1 MIKEISKL
9 IRRHIVEFG
18 LIILFLMSALIAVLM
33 WWAGNYSTTVATA
46 MLILVLL
53 GTAAGTLIP
62 NILLT
67 WLIIGLST
75 IGIAILMMGYV
86 VMTIPIKI
94 GLLLAFPV
102 CASLSTLRRSI
113 LSDWGW
119 IDRNRAEINSYA
131 EHYDQITKLQTKY
144 NAQRIYKKAQR
155 FVMEDQDDSQWLDTT
170 AIHWSHNRQIRQF
183 HKRAYNKM
191 LRKIAKVLKDDRL
204 PSESLYY
211 IGYGTFLII
220 SFNLTKQT
228 YDHRNALTR
237 QDLQQLKI
245 CQVTPQFKWGTK
257 YINKDNA
264 AKFPE
269 LKEIIRH
276 IDRDM
281 ETDLIVEYMK
291 GDNANG

>member
-1 MIKEISKL
+1 M

-18 LIILFLMSALIAVLM
+18 LIILFLMSTLIAVLM

-86 VMTIPIKI
+86 VMTIPIRI

-144 NAQRIYKKAQR
+144 NAQKIYKKAQR

-237 QDLQQLKI
+237 QDLQQLKV
-245 CQVTPQFKWGTK
+245 CQATPQFKWGTK

-276 IDRDM
+276 INRDM

-291 GDNANG
+291 GDNTNG

>member
-1 MIKEISKL
+1 M
-9 IRRHIVEFG
+9 IRRHIVGFG
-18 LIILFLMSALIAVLM
+18 LTILFLMGALIAVLM

-53 GTAAGTLIP
+53 GTAAGTLIS

-102 CASLSTLRRSI
+102 CASLSTLSRSI
-113 LSDWGW
+113 LSGWRW
-119 IDRNRAEINSYA
+119 IDRNRAEVNSYA
-131 EHYDQITKLQTKY
+131 EHYDRITKLQTKY
-144 NAQRIYKKAQR
+144 NAQKIYKKAQR
-155 FVMEDQDDSQWLDTT
+155 FVMEDQDDSRWLNTT

-183 HKRAYNKM
+183 HKRAYNEM
-191 LRKIAKVLKDDRL
+191 LREIAKVLKTDRR

-211 IGYGTFLII
+211 IGCGTFLII

-228 YDHRNALTR
+228 YDHQNALTR

-245 CQVTPQFKWGTK
+245 GQVTPQFKWGTK

-264 AKFPE
+264 ARFPE

>member
-18 LIILFLMSALIAVLM
+18 LIILFLMSTLIAVLM

-86 VMTIPIKI
+86 VMTIPIRI

-113 LSDWGW
+113 LSDWGCANVH
-119 IDRNRAEINSYA
+119 DTHINHCAFY
-131 EHYDQITKLQTKY
+131 TG
-144 NAQRIYKKAQR
+144 R
-155 FVMEDQDDSQWLDTT
+155 WL
-170 AIHWSHNRQIRQF
+170 
-183 HKRAYNKM
+183 
-191 LRKIAKVLKDDRL
+191 
-204 PSESLYY
+204 
-211 IGYGTFLII
+211 
-220 SFNLTKQT
+220 
-228 YDHRNALTR
+228 
-237 QDLQQLKI
+237 
-245 CQVTPQFKWGTK
+245 WGST
-257 YINKDNA
+257 
-264 AKFPE
+264 
-269 LKEIIRH
+269 
-276 IDRDM
+276 
-281 ETDLIVEYMK
+281 
-291 GDNANG
+291 

>member
-1 MIKEISKL
+1 M

-119 IDRNRAEINSYA
+119 IVRNRAEINSYA

>member
-1 MIKEISKL
+1 MKL
-9 IRRHIVEFG
+9 IRRHIVEFD
-18 LIILFLMSALIAVLM
+18 LTILFLGVALIAVLM

-75 IGIAILMMGYV
+75 IGIAILMMGCV
-86 VMTIPIKI
+86 LMTIPIKI

-102 CASLSTLRRSI
+102 CASLSTLSRSI
-113 LSDWGW
+113 LSGWGW
-119 IDRNRAEINSYA
+119 IDRNRSEINSYV

-144 NAQRIYKKAQR
+144 NAQKIYKKAQC
-155 FVMEDQDDSQWLDTT
+155 DSQWLNTT

-183 HKRAYNKM
+183 HEREYNEM
-191 LRKIAKVLKDDRL
+191 LREIAKVLKDDRL
-204 PSESLYY
+204 PSEALYY
-211 IGYGTFLII
+211 IGHGTFLII

-228 YDHRNALTR
+228 YDHLNALTR
-237 QDLQQLKI
+237 QSLQKLKI
-245 CQVTPQFKWGTK
+245 CQATPQFKWGTK

-276 IDRDM
+276 LNRDM

-291 GDNANG
+291 EDNANG

>member
-1 MIKEISKL
+1 M
-9 IRRHIVEFG
+9 
-18 LIILFLMSALIAVLM
+18 
-33 WWAGNYSTTVATA
+33 
-46 MLILVLL
+46 
-53 GTAAGTLIP
+53 
-62 NILLT
+62 
-67 WLIIGLST
+67 
-75 IGIAILMMGYV
+75 
-86 VMTIPIKI
+86 
-94 GLLLAFPV
+94 
-102 CASLSTLRRSI
+102 
-113 LSDWGW
+113 
-119 IDRNRAEINSYA
+119 
-131 EHYDQITKLQTKY
+131 QTKY

-155 FVMEDQDDSQWLDTT
+155 FVMEDQDDSRWLNTT

-183 HKRAYNKM
+183 HKRAYNEM
-191 LRKIAKVLKDDRL
+191 LREIAKVLKTDRL

-211 IGYGTFLII
+211 IGCGTFLII

-245 CQVTPQFKWGTK
+245 GQATPQFKWGTK

-264 AKFPE
+264 ARFPE

>member
-1 MIKEISKL
+1 M

-18 LIILFLMSALIAVLM
+18 LTILFLMEALIAVLM

-86 VMTIPIKI
+86 VMTIPINI

-113 LSDWGW
+113 LSGWGW

-131 EHYDQITKLQTKY
+131 EHYDQITKLPTKY
-144 NAQRIYKKAQR
+144 NAQKIYKKAQR
-155 FVMEDQDDSQWLDTT
+155 FVMEDQDDSQWLNTT

-245 CQVTPQFKWGTK
+245 CQATPQFKWGTK

>member
-1 MIKEISKL
+1 M
-9 IRRHIVEFG
+9 IRRHIVEFD
-18 LIILFLMSALIAVLM
+18 LTILFLEVALIAVLM

-75 IGIAILMMGYV
+75 IGIAILMMGCV
-86 VMTIPIKI
+86 LMTIPIKI

-102 CASLSTLRRSI
+102 CASLSTLSRSI
-113 LSDWGW
+113 LSGWGW
-119 IDRNRAEINSYA
+119 IDRNRSEINSYV

-144 NAQRIYKKAQR
+144 NAQKIYKKAQC
-155 FVMEDQDDSQWLDTT
+155 DSQWLNINIT

-183 HKRAYNKM
+183 HEREYNEM
-191 LRKIAKVLKDDRL
+191 LREIAKVLKDDRL
-204 PSESLYY
+204 PSEALYY
-211 IGYGTFLII
+211 IGHGTFLII

-237 QDLQQLKI
+237 QSLQKLKI
-245 CQVTPQFKWGTK
+245 CQATPQFKWGTK

-269 LKEIIRH
+269 LKDIIRH
-276 IDRDM
+276 LNRDM

-291 GDNANG
+291 EDNANG

>member
-1 MIKEISKL
+1 M
-9 IRRHIVEFG
+9 IRRHIVGFDMT
-18 LIILFLMSALIAVLM
+18 ILFLMGALIAVLM

-53 GTAAGTLIP
+53 GTAAGTLIS

-102 CASLSTLRRSI
+102 CASLSTLSRSI
-113 LSDWGW
+113 LSGWRW
-119 IDRNRAEINSYA
+119 IDRNRAEVNSYA

-144 NAQRIYKKAQR
+144 NAQKIYKKAQR
-155 FVMEDQDDSQWLDTT
+155 FVMEDQDDSQWLNTT

-183 HKRAYNKM
+183 HKRAYNEM
-191 LRKIAKVLKDDRL
+191 LREIAKVLKTDRL

-211 IGYGTFLII
+211 IGCGTFLII

-245 CQVTPQFKWGTK
+245 GQATPQFKWGTK

-264 AKFPE
+264 ARFPE

-276 IDRDM
+276 IHRDM

>member
-102 CASLSTLRRSI
+102 CASLSTLSRSI